1 LIILDFNKH
10 IAVVCVPDKHQTTF
24 GSHSPLTP
32 VELKHFPDS
41 LAAKN
46 GGRNGKEGRV
56 FEFDRRKG
64 RG

>member
-1 LIILDFNKH
+1 
-10 IAVVCVPDKHQTTF
+10 VPDKHQTTF